1 MICLET
7 IRSMDELGD
16 RQQVV
21 ARVVRRGIQLQGIKY
36 VDASRNWPIALPTL
50 NRLMKDGNVGLL
62 FYRIAER
69 SLGLPT
75 ELFDL
80 VLDAD
85 VDAIRKMPGL
95 DANTRSYI
103 LREMGA
109 EAPAAQRRRKS

>member
-1 MICLET
+1 
-7 IRSMDELGD
+7 MDELSE

-21 ARVVRRGIQLQGIKY
+21 ARVVRRGIQLQGMKY

-50 NRLMKDGNVGLL
+50 NRLMKDGNVGLV

-69 SLGLPT
+69 ALELPL

-80 VLDAD
+80 VIDGDVQAIRRMPELDA
-85 VDAIRKMPGL
+85 A
-95 DANTRSYI
+95 TRSYI

-109 EAPAAQRRRKS
+109 EAPVAQRRRKS